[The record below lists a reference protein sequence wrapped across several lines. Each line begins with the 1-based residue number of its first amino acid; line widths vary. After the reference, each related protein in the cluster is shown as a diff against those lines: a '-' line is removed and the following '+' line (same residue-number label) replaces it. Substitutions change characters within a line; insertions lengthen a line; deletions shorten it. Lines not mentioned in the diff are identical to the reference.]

1 MTKPFL
7 YIAVLL
13 FVCAAA
19 CTSPKVFTANYYAE
33 HEKGLVDLESSY
45 KKIYTQ
51 HPFSVGFT
59 DRSFEYVSV
68 EIITDSIKY
77 INEFSL
83 TDTRLQDTLSKYHFP
98 VENVLKLILQM
109 KDIHCSWI
117 NTLDYYTNNQ
127 KRTLV
132 FMSVKPVTVR
142 LPFSRQKYFI
152 LTFFQQ
158 PQYYDAEGNLLA
170 GRRLRKLR
178 KINDETFRRIND
190 KVAYTVSGS
199 FR

>member
-1 MTKPFL
+1 MNKPFL
-7 YIAVLL
+7 HIAVLVL
-13 FVCAAA
+13 LGAAA

-33 HEKGLVDLESSY
+33 HEKGLVDLEASY
-45 KKIYTQ
+45 KKIYAQ
-51 HPFSVGFT
+51 HPFSAGFT
-59 DRSFEYVSV
+59 DRSFEYVSL

-77 INEFSL
+77 INEFTV
-83 TDTRLQDTLSKYHFP
+83 TDTRLQDTLRKYHFP
-98 VENVLKLILQM
+98 VEEVLELILRM
-109 KDIHCSWI
+109 REIHCSWI

-158 PQYYDAEGNLLA
+158 PQYYDADGNLLA

-178 KINDETFRRIND
+178 KINDETFRRINE